1 MKEGFSAAFAVS
13 AEQDIAA
20 AEGSPAEGGS
30 PAWVGTQAADVGT
43 PAVVLEGSP
52 TMTLR

>member
-30 PAWVGTQAADVGT
+30 PAWGTQAAVVGT